1 MFVTSKTRGIGVF
14 IKADPIGEFSLKH
27 IGNTYGTNS
36 AGDMTSSVNFQG
48 EASGFGTVW
57 GTLISSNPLSE
68 TNATSG
74 EVQWVGE
81 AFLEDGSV
89 LGGIGKGTWEKPE
102 NEHRWNLVMNID
114 LSDGEKQ
121 RSEGSIDLE
130 TLIFTGKIYQ
140 G

>member
-1 MFVTSKTRGIGVF
+1 LFVTSKTGKIGVF
-14 IKADPIGEFSLKH
+14 IMSDPIGEFSLQH
-27 IGNTYGTNS
+27 TGNTYGTNS
-36 AGDMTSSVNFQG
+36 AGDMTSSANFQG
-48 EASGFGTVW
+48 EASGFGMVW
-57 GTLISSNPLSE
+57 GTLVSSNPLSE

-102 NEHRWNLVMNID
+102 NEHRWNLVMHID

>member
-1 MFVTSKTRGIGVF
+1 MMT
-14 IKADPIGEFSLKH
+14 DPIGEFSLKH
-27 IGNTYGTNS
+27 ICNTYGTNS
-36 AGDMTSSVNFQG
+36 DGEMTSSVNFQG
-48 EASGFGTVW
+48 EATGFGTVW
-57 GTLISSNPLSE
+57 GTLISSNALSE

-89 LGGIGKGTWEKPE
+89 LGGIGNGTWEKSE
-102 NEHRWNLVMNID
+102 NEHLWKLVVHVD
-114 LSDGEKQ
+114 LSNGEKH

-130 TLIFTGKIYQ
+130 SLIYTGKIYQ